1 MATAILVNELE
12 QNAIELIKVLD
23 EKKFVFTVAALM
35 KNEDQE
41 DWRLVL
47 GIPGIRTTGSRDSL
61 TQINNI
67 IEENSLKISL
77 YDIILVDDQ
86 DRVLSLLRLKFNT
99 GKEISRIILSGNYF
113 NGVRIPDSIIY
124 RVAG

>member
-1 MATAILVNELE
+1 MATAILVDELD
-12 QNAIELIKVLD
+12 QNAVNLIKVLNK
-23 EKKFVFTVAALM
+23 ENFVFTIAALM
-35 KNEDQE
+35 RNEDSE

-47 GIPGIRTTGSRDSL
+47 GIPEIRTKGSRDSL

-86 DRVLSLLRLKFNT
+86 DSLFNLLRSKVKAN
-99 GKEISRIILSGNYF
+99 KEISHLVITGNYF
-113 NGVRIPDSIIY
+113 EGTRFPDSIIY
-124 RVAG
+124 QVK

>member
-1 MATAILVNELE
+1 MDTAILVDELD
-12 QNAIELIKVLD
+12 QNAVQLIKVLD
-23 EKKFVFTVAALM
+23 EKDFVFTIAALM
-35 KNEDQE
+35 KNEDAE

-47 GIPGIRTTGSRDSL
+47 GIPGIRTKGSRESL

-86 DRVLSLLRLKFNT
+86 DRLFTLLRDKVGIKSEITPLKIT
-99 GKEISRIILSGNYF
+99 GNYF
-113 NGVRIPDSIIY
+113 DGTRFPDSIIY
-124 RVAG
+124 QVK